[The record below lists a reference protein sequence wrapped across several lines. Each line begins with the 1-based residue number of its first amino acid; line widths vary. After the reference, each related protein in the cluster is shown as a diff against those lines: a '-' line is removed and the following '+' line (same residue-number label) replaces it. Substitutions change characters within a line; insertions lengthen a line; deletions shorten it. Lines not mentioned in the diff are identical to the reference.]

1 MEMGAFIPDYFI
13 SLNES
18 PGFIAL
24 YRGISSEANE
34 QGKLWEVT

>member
-1 MEMGAFIPDYFI
+1 MELSALIPDYFV
-13 SLNES
+13 SLDES

-34 QGKLWEVT
+34 QGKLREVT